1 MCLGEFGTIVA
12 ASGEGVA
19 QVRFPDGAVREVS
32 TAVLVADGVSVVP
45 GDSVLVSMGLAI
57 RAVDPHEHD
66 QLQAWP

>member
-12 ASGEGVA
+12 ASCEGFA

-32 TAVLVADGVSVVP
+32 TAVLVADGVSIVP

-57 RAVDPHEHD
+57 RAVDPHEHE
-66 QLQAWP
+66 QLQAWS

>member
-12 ASGEGVA
+12 ASREGVA

-32 TAVLVADGVSVVP
+32 TAVLVADGLSVVP

>member
-1 MCLGEFGTIVA
+1 MCLGEFGIIVS
-12 ASGEGVA
+12 ASREGVA
-19 QVRFPDGAVREVS
+19 RVRFHDDVVREVS